1 MGAVEELSFAS
12 RFPDVLAGGLE
23 LAAEALAGPGGT
35 ARALRALA
43 DFDAYSA
50 ALRAVLVDRLAV
62 EIAEEPLE
70 GRHGQPTRLGGN
82 IAHVVAVS
90 ELAALQGTSEHAAAR
105 ALNFSTAL
113 VNAHPAVHEA
123 LASGDITEAHAR
135 ALIDQAA
142 TLPERAAEPF
152 ALEALSRV
160 RTRKGRL
167 RTPGEFRTLARELR
181 ERLHPDSIAYRR
193 TGAREDRRVWLQ
205 PEDDGLCTLS
215 ALLPAETAAGMY
227 GRLDALARTTRA
239 RAGDHR
245 DRDRQDGRTLAQLR
259 ADALAHLVLM
269 DSVRTD
275 RQGPATESPATV
287 PFPEELLAG
296 VKAEIVVHIPAAV
309 ALGASDAPAL
319 LDGQGPIDPAT
330 ARALAAAAP
339 TWQRLFTDADGTPL
353 ALGRTAYR
361 PPAGL
366 RRFLEYRDGGCRV
379 PGCSR
384 PARTAEA
391 DHTTEWQDGG
401 TTDAANLALL
411 CPRHHALKS
420 LALHRLVREPTTEDA
435 DGTESTGTP
444 APPLIWSTFL
454 GRALP
459 AEPLERDHVLA
470 PRTTDRPPPAPP
482 PGSGVPESGVP
493 ESGSPVQ
500 SPPPF

>member
-1 MGAVEELSFAS
+1 MGAVVELGFAS

-23 LAAEALAGPGGT
+23 LAAEALTAPGGT

-50 ALRAVLVDRLAV
+50 ALRAVLVDRLAA

-70 GRHGQPTRLGGN
+70 GRHGQPTRLGGH
-82 IAHVVAVS
+82 IAHAVAVS

-113 VNAHPAVHEA
+113 VNTHPAVHEA

-135 ALIDQAA
+135 ALVDQAA
-142 TLPERAAEPF
+142 TLPEHAAEPY
-152 ALEALSRV
+152 ALEALARA

-167 RTPGEFRTLARELR
+167 RTPGEFRTLARDLR
-181 ERLHPDSIAYRR
+181 ERLHPGSITHRR
-193 TGAREDRRVWLQ
+193 ATAREDRRVWLQ
-205 PEDDGLCTLS
+205 PEDDGMCTLS
-215 ALLPAETAAGMY
+215 ALLPAETATGMY
-227 GRLDALARTTRA
+227 QRADALARAAHRA
-239 RAGDHR
+239 
-245 DRDRQDGRTLAQLR
+245 DGEARTLPQLR
-259 ADALAHLVLM
+259 ADALAHAVL
-269 DSVRTD
+269 RAPEGTAAA
-275 RQGPATESPATV
+275 PAAAV
-287 PFPEELLAG
+287 PSPEELLAG

-319 LDGQGPIDPAT
+319 LDGHGPIDPAT

-339 TWQRLFTDADGTPL
+339 TWQRLFTDTDGTPL

-366 RRFLEYRDGGCRV
+366 RRFLNYRDGTCRV
-379 PGCSR
+379 PGCTR
-384 PARTAEA
+384 PAHTTEA

-420 LALHRLVREPTTEDA
+420 LALHHFTHEDTTQDT
-435 DGTESTGTP
+435 DGTEGTTTPTP
-444 APPLIWSTFL
+444 ALIWTTLL
-454 GRALP
+454 GQALP
-459 AEPLERDHVLA
+459 AEPLERDHILA
-470 PRTTDRPPPAPP
+470 PRTTDHPPRGSSGRPATGGEP
-482 PGSGVPESGVP
+482 PGTPACSAGDCTFNGVTLTEEVP
-493 ESGSPVQ
+493 DER
-500 SPPPF
+500 